1 MKVRV
6 SVTFFLGELNPATL
20 SLRSRYS
27 STFDMKSSALSQFP
41 VKRGGFAPI
50 ALTFAAAATGCRG
63 CAAAGCPPP
72 PPPLPPPP
80 PSQTAM
86 WSSVWSLA
94 AERGCVELKDMVDWV
109 VACIWVVVVITILD
123 SWVSVVTHGLLAADS
138 TAGVFQIVLFIDAVL
153 LDAVLVESLS
163 DSKS

>member
-27 STFDMKSSALSQFP
+27 STFDMKSSASSQFP

-50 ALTFAAAATGCRG
+50 ALTFAAAATGC
-63 CAAAGCPPP
+63 
-72 PPPLPPPP
+72 
-80 PSQTAM
+80 
-86 WSSVWSLA
+86 
-94 AERGCVELKDMVDWV
+94 RGCVELKDMVDWV